1 MSRLAFAIDLIFA
14 SKTTPRV
21 AYRNKFDAQLGG
33 WRSEPYEVQTVA
45 RQRRYYSDRES
56 FEKDLVFLDRQSWP
70 DPKTGWKNVR
80 YVTVIPVDPADGV
93 VWC

>member
-21 AYRNKFDAQLGG
+21 AYRKSYRPGTGKPF
-33 WRSEPYEVQTVA
+33 SEPYEVQTPA

-56 FEKDLVFLDRQSWP
+56 FEKDLVFLDQQSWRN
-70 DPKTGWKNVR
+70 PKNGWNNVR
-80 YVTVIPVDPADGV
+80 YVTVLPVDPADGV